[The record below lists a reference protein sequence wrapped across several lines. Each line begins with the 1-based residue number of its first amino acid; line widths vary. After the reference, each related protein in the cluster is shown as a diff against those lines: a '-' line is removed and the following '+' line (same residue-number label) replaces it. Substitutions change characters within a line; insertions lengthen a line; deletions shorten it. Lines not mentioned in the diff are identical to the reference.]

1 MKLLPVILAFL
12 AGAIIASAVWCVLLV
27 RCQIEMAANYVTT
40 ADGECR
46 VGERIVSYI
55 GHPDP
60 AAAHLLILSASNHLA
75 GLPHEVDYWDKRY
88 PYMHIERRSAP
99 MIEAVQMF
107 LQTNSVLNATQ
118 SQPNDALEPTPT
130 APPVLTNK

>member
-12 AGAIIASAVWCVLLV
+12 AGATVASGVWGYYLVTTQVESAV
-27 RCQIEMAANYVTT
+27 NYMSM

-46 VGERIVSYI
+46 VGERIVNYI

-75 GLPHEVDYWDKRY
+75 GFPHEVDYWDKRY
-88 PYMHIERRSAP
+88 PYMHIERRSVSMAKEFQ
-99 MIEAVQMF
+99 IF
-107 LQTNSVLNATQ
+107 LQTNSVFHAA
-118 SQPNDALEPTPT
+118 QPNTLLELTPT
-130 APPVLTNK
+130 AP

>member
-27 RCQIEMAANYVTT
+27 RCQIEMAANYVTM

-75 GLPHEVDYWDKRY
+75 GFPHEVDYWDKRY
-88 PYMHIERRSAP
+88 PYMQIERRSAP
-99 MIEAVQMF
+99 MVEEFQRF
-107 LQTNSVLNATQ
+107 LQTNSVFHET
-118 SQPNDALEPTPT
+118 QPNTARGRVKTPG
-130 APPVLTNK
+130 